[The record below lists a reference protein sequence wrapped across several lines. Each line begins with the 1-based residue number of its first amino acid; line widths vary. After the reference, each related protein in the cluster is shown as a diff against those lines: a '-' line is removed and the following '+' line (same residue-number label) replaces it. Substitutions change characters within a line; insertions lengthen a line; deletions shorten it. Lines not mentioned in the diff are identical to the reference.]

1 LWPRRLAPRKPM
13 GDRPSHRV
21 KPPSVEG
28 DLSPEAI
35 RAQLER
41 ILAHRDFEA
50 TQRTRDFLRFV
61 VEETL
66 AGRAKRL
73 KGYTIAIEVF
83 GRPKDFDANLDP
95 IVRIQAGRLRRAL
108 EHYYL
113 VAGGVDPIR
122 IDVPKGRYVPRFSE
136 QNGVSLEAPVGG
148 ATGAGVDFASNGPTI
163 AVLPLADVSE
173 DAVGRFFVDGL
184 VEELIGELNRYENV
198 LSIPGRDVA
207 RPVES
212 GHRLRD
218 LSRELGAR
226 FFVGGS
232 VRRDPATLKVAAHL
246 TDAATGQQL
255 WSDSFRF
262 APEAATLIE
271 TQETIARSVIA
282 GVAGVY
288 GAIATRLSRES
299 RGKAPAD
306 LSSYEALLR
315 YHHYM
320 LVMTPEAREEAS
332 AALRQAT
339 EREPDYGPAW
349 SGLANLFAHAHV
361 FDLPGIEA
369 PLDRAMEYAQ
379 RGVALEP
386 TSQLA
391 RTILAY
397 VFLLRGEMASFSR
410 EAEAA
415 LALNP
420 YAPDS
425 IGTLGYL
432 YVYAGEFERGVALVE
447 EAIRL
452 NPCHPKWFHH
462 ALCAAQFARDRY
474 EDAYR
479 MVSRAGFQV
488 GFWDSVIRT
497 AALGHLGRLDEAA
510 ASARELLEL
519 VPDFEKRAHLIVG
532 RGTRSDAVVERT
544 IDGLRMAGLRIDG

>member
-1 LWPRRLAPRKPM
+1 M
-13 GDRPSHRV
+13 GDRHTHRSNPSSLR
-21 KPPSVEG
+21 G

-41 ILAHRDFEA
+41 ILGHRDFEA
-50 TQRTRDFLRFV
+50 TERTRDFLRFV

-66 AGRAKRL
+66 AGRANRL

-113 VAGGVDPIR
+113 VAGGADPIR
-122 IDVPKGRYVPRFSE
+122 IDVPKGRYVPSFLA
-136 QNGVSLEAPVGG
+136 QNRMPLEAPVGRP
-148 ATGAGVDFASNGPTI
+148 TGGGIDIASSSPTI
-163 AVLPLADVSE
+163 AVLPLADVSGDTE
-173 DAVGRFFVDGL
+173 GHFFVDGL

-198 LSIPGRDVA
+198 LSIPYRDVA
-207 RPVES
+207 WAGES
-212 GHRLRD
+212 GHRLRE

-255 WSDSFRF
+255 WSDSFRI

-271 TQETIARSVIA
+271 TQETIARRVIA
-282 GVAGVY
+282 AVAGVY

-299 RGKAPAD
+299 RGKPPAE
-306 LSSYEALLR
+306 LSTYEALLR
-315 YHHYM
+315 YHHYQ
-320 LVMTPEAREEAS
+320 LVMTPEAREEALG
-332 AALRQAT
+332 ALRQAT

-349 SGLANLFAHAHV
+349 SGLATLHAHGYI
-361 FDLPGIEA
+361 FDLPGIDA
-369 PLDRAMEYAQ
+369 PLDRATEYAQ

-391 RTILAY
+391 HTILAY
-397 VFLLRGEMASFSR
+397 VFLLCGEMDLFSQ
-410 EAEAA
+410 EAETA
-415 LALNP
+415 LTLNP
-420 YAPDS
+420 HSPNY

-462 ALCAAQFARDRY
+462 ALCAAHFARGDY

-479 MVSRAGFQV
+479 IVSKAGFQV
-488 GFWDSVIRT
+488 GFWDAIIRT
-497 AALGHLGRLDEAA
+497 AALGHLGRLAEAA
-510 ASARELLEL
+510 ACARELLEL
-519 VPDFEKRAHLIVG
+519 VPDFERRARIIVR
-532 RGTRSDAVVERT
+532 RGTSSDAVVEKA
-544 IDGLRMAGLRIDG
+544 IDGLRKAGLRIDG